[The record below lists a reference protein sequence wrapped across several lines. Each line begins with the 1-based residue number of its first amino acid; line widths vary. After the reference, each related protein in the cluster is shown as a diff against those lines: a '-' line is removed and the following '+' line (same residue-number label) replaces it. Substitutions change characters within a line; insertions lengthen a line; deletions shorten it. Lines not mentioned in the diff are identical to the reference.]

1 MGFGA
6 VVQYSSATFDHSYT
20 SDYEWV
26 IGGDYI
32 FQASE
37 KLSLN
42 LGAVYGINDSVGD
55 DHFVLGAEAT
65 YAATDTLAIAGRI
78 RYFDDGDTWD
88 GRIRFTASF

>member
-6 VVQYSSATFDHSYT
+6 VVQYSSEYNG
-20 SDYEWV
+20 DYSSGYDWV
-26 IGGDYI
+26 IGGNYT